1 MLGKGGGATS
11 RADGQAIDGTGTS
24 DSYEVTGLPG
34 WLPHRTDRQVLDQD
48 TAPKVEPGRAS
59 RGSDRC
65 WWGPGIINGI
75 TGLEGSTAEIRG
87 LLAAAEGGNGGSHLG
102 DGGEPHPHRP
112 AAALWQGRPLGA
124 PVLILDAA

>member
-65 WWGPGIINGI
+65 WWGPGIINGHHGDVA
-75 TGLEGSTAEIRG
+75 TVKTAG
-87 LLAAAEGGNGGSHLG
+87 LLRKGAAQRMVRKRLATKSVAMPAGGGSQ
-102 DGGEPHPHRP
+102 
-112 AAALWQGRPLGA
+112 QGR
-124 PVLILDAA
+124 